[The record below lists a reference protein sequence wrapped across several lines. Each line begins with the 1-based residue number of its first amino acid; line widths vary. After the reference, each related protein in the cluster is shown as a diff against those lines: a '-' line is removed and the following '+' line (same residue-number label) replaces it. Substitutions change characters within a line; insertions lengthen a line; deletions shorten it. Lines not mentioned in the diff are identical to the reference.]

1 MLTAVA
7 IANYT
12 PSYTYDLQ
20 SYATED
26 LEHHVHDFAIMLIGG
41 NVSYLCSAL
50 VLSACVAPYFCC
62 YIVLLLLLLLLLTAT
77 VAVPVSQLLHSAERR
92 QEAAAS
98 SGSSDS
104 CSAVASVRSS
114 SSATTSA
121 VYRAEV
127 HIFSVKCV
135 CAGLLAAS
143 CLC

>member
-62 YIVLLLLLLLLLTAT
+62 YIVLLLLLLLTAT